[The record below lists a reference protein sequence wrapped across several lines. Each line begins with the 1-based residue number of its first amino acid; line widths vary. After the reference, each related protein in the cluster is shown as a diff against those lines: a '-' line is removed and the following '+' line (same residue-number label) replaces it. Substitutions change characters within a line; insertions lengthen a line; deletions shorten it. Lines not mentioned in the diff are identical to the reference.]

1 MRRSFFAALIVATT
15 LVIFAVPAGA
25 QAPGQPDWK
34 ESFRLHDKNGDGRI
48 DRAEFQEWMEDV
60 FFFRDTN
67 HKGYLV
73 QSDMQGMVSSEVF
86 KAMNRKGDGKLT
98 MQEFLNA
105 LFKDFDAIDVP
116 GDGFITIAEVE
127 AYIRRK

>member
-1 MRRSFFAALIVATT
+1 MRWSLLLTLVIATT

>member
-1 MRRSFFAALIVATT
+1 MRRSLFAALIVATT

-98 MQEFLNA
+98 MQEFLNG